1 MFRMLMLLLL
11 LLPVSGLAAEADAAP
26 YVGRSIAEII
36 DVFRSAG
43 HPFAY
48 STNLVAADL
57 TVTEEPEATEP
68 VEIVREILRP
78 HGLTIR
84 SEAGV
89 HLVVRYDSA
98 GLPKG
103 NIMLVVTVN
112 DSEQPVA
119 NVAVTVRPNLSV
131 SSQPLPG
138 SFVFADAASGRYQF
152 EIEAEGFDVVSRIV
166 DVWPGDTTVVSIGLN
181 AARPEIETIAVSASR
196 YEILRDMAASKFVL
210 DQRTIQNMP
219 DIGEDPMRVVQRLPG
234 AAASGASAKTH
245 FRGGD
250 DGEIG
255 IMLNGH
261 GLFDPFHVR
270 DYQSVFSTIDSR
282 AIEGVEVYT
291 GGFPVRFGDR
301 MSGLVLMES
310 LEALQPRHTE
320 IGLSVFNSSFLTAGS
335 ESDRSWLVSARRG
348 NLDLVIDPEF
358 GSPSYYDIFGEFTY
372 DISPNAT
379 LSVNALFAEDSVELI
394 LESEPEE
401 LERVVSSTQNGQ
413 LWIQLDNRWSEAL
426 TSKLVLSAISFDN
439 RRKGSLND
447 EEKIVATVSDERDVR
462 QFSFRQDWAWNSGE
476 THLMQ
481 WGIEATYSDASYD
494 YANSAEYFGLP
505 AMWPDQPESVS
516 RAAAAEPNGGSYAM
530 YFSDR
535 WKMSPKTVLE
545 WGLRWD
551 DQTYTD
557 LPSDSQLSPRLSL
570 LRSLGAN
577 SEFRFSWGR
586 YHQSQG
592 IHELQIEDGIT
603 NFWPA
608 QRADHL
614 IAGVRHLF
622 RENYALRVEV
632 FRKDMQQVRPRFENL
647 HDPLGLIPEIQP
659 DRVRLDPVSATSKGV
674 ELSIDRHNGPVD
686 WWATYTLS
694 EVTDRIDGQDVYR
707 SWDQTQALQ
716 AGVSWSNEKWDVA
729 LATTI
734 HTGWP
739 TTGLELVEDGVDDE
753 GEPVFVAVP
762 GRRNAERFGTF
773 ASVDFR
779 ISRTWKLQR
788 GSLMAFFEVSNL
800 FNRQNECCRDF
811 DFDEDEE
818 TGEVVFDSDV
828 DYWMPLLPAIGV
840 LWEF

>member
-1 MFRMLMLLLL
+1 MLLMLLLL
-11 LLPVSGLAAEADAAP
+11 LSPVYGVVAAADDAP
-26 YVGRSIAEII
+26 YVGRSVADVI
-36 DVFRSAG
+36 DEFRDAG

-57 TVTEEPEATEP
+57 IVAEEPAPNEP

-89 HLVVRYDSA
+89 YLVVRYDSA

-103 NIMLVVTVN
+103 NIMLVVTVD
-112 DSEQPVA
+112 DSEEPVA
-119 NVAVTVRPNLSV
+119 DVAVSVRPKLSV

-138 SFVFADAASGRYQF
+138 SFVYADVPSGRYKF
-152 EIEAEGFDVVSRIV
+152 DIEAEGYDVVSRIV
-166 DVWPGDTTVVSIGLN
+166 DVWPGDTTVVTVGLD
-181 AARPEIETIAVSASR
+181 AARPEIETISVSASR
-196 YEILRDMAASKFVL
+196 YEIMRDMAASKFVL
-210 DQRTIQNMP
+210 DRLTIQNMP
-219 DIGEDPMRVVQRLPG
+219 DIGEDPMRVLQRLPG
-234 AAASGASAKTH
+234 AAAGGASAKTH

-270 DYQSVFSTIDSR
+270 DYQSVFSTIDAR

-310 LEALQPRHTE
+310 LESLRPRHTE
-320 IGLSVFNSSFLTAGS
+320 IGVSVFNSSFLTAGN

-348 NLDLVIDPEF
+348 NLDLVIDPQF
-358 GSPSYYDIFGEFTY
+358 GSPSYYDIFGEFSY
-372 DISPNAT
+372 DFSPNAT
-379 LSVNALFAEDSVELI
+379 LSVNALFAEDSVEVI

-401 LERVVSSTQNGQ
+401 LEIVVSGTKNGQ
-413 LWIQLDNRWSEAL
+413 LWVQLDNRWSEEL
-426 TSKLVLSAISFDN
+426 TSKLVLSAITFDN
-439 RRKGSLND
+439 RRMGSLND
-447 EEKIVATVSDERDVR
+447 EEKIVATVSDERDVK
-462 QFSFRQDWAWNSGE
+462 QVGFRQDWIWSSGE

-494 YANSAEYFGLP
+494 YANSAEYFGL
-505 AMWPDQPESVS
+505 AALWPDQPESVS
-516 RAAAAEPNGGSYAM
+516 LLAAADPNGGSYAL
-530 YFSDR
+530 YLSDR

-557 LPSDSQLSPRLSL
+557 LASDSQLSPRLSL
-570 LRSLGAN
+570 LRALGAN
-577 SEFRFSWGR
+577 TELRLSWGR

-622 RENYALRVEV
+622 RDMYALRVEV

-647 HDPLGLIPEIQP
+647 YDPLGLIPEIQP
-659 DRVRLDPVSATSKGV
+659 DRVRLDPVSAAAKGI
-674 ELSIDRHNGPVD
+674 EISIDRANGPLD

-694 EVTDRIDGQDVYR
+694 EVTDRIDGRDELR
-707 SWDQTQALQ
+707 SWDQTHAFQGGIA
-716 AGVSWSNEKWDVA
+716 WSNERWDVA
-729 LATTI
+729 LAANV

-739 TTGLELVEDGVDDE
+739 TTDLALVEDGVDDD
-753 GEPVFVAVP
+753 GEPVFVAIP
-762 GRRNAERFGTF
+762 GPRNAERFGTF

-779 ISRTWKLQR
+779 VSRKWKLQR
-788 GSLMAFFEVSNL
+788 GSFMAFFEVSNL
-800 FNRQNECCRDF
+800 FNRKNECCRDF

-818 TGEVVFDSDV
+818 TGELVFDSDV

>member
-1 MFRMLMLLLL
+1 MIRTLWVLIF
-11 LLPVSGLAAEADAAP
+11 LLPAAAMTADGDVAP
-26 YVGRSIAEII
+26 YAGRSVAEVI
-36 DVFRSAG
+36 DEFRDAG

-48 STNLVAADL
+48 STNLVSADL
-57 TVTEEPEATEP
+57 LVTTEPEAVAP

-84 SEAGV
+84 SESGV

-103 NIMLVVTVN
+103 NIMLVVT
-112 DSEQPVA
+112 SKGGEEPVGS
-119 NVAVTVRPNLSV
+119 VAVSV
-131 SSQPLPG
+131 SPLLSISSHPLPG
-138 SFVFADAASGRYQF
+138 SFVYADAASGRYRF
-152 EIEAEGFDVVSRIV
+152 DIEAEGYETASRIV
-166 DVWPGDTTVVSIGLN
+166 DVWPGDTTVVSVGMD
-181 AARPEIETIAVSASR
+181 AARPEIETISVSASR
-196 YEILRDMAASKFVL
+196 YEILRDIAASKFVI
-210 DQRTIQNMP
+210 DRRTIQNMP

-245 FRGGD
+245 FRGGE

-270 DYQSVFSTIDSR
+270 DYQSVFSAIDAR

-320 IGLSVFNSSFLTAGS
+320 IGVSVFNTSFLTAGN

-348 NLDLVIDPEF
+348 NLDLIIDTKY
-358 GSPSYYDIFGEFTY
+358 GSPSYYDIFGEFAY
-372 DISPNAT
+372 DITPNAT
-379 LSVNALFAEDSVELI
+379 LSVNALFASDSVELI
-394 LESEPEE
+394 LESEPAE
-401 LERVVSSTQNGQ
+401 LERVVSDTKNVQ
-413 LWIQLDNRWSEAL
+413 LWIQLDNRWSEDL
-426 TSKLVLSAISFDN
+426 TSKLVLSAVSFDN
-439 RRKGSLND
+439 QRDGSLND
-447 EEKIVATVSDERDVR
+447 VEKIVATVRDERDVQ
-462 QFSFRQDWAWNSGE
+462 QFSFRQDWTWSSAE
-476 THLMQ
+476 THLLQ
-481 WGIEATYSDASYD
+481 WGIEATYADATYD
-494 YANSAEYFGLP
+494 YANTAEYFGLP
-505 AMWPDQPESVS
+505 ALWQDQPESVS
-516 RAAAAEPNGGSYAM
+516 LTAAATPEGGSYAV
-530 YFSDR
+530 YLSDR
-535 WKMSPKTVLE
+535 WKVSEKAVLE

-557 LPSDSQLSPRLSL
+557 LSSDSQLSPRLSL
-570 LRSLGAN
+570 LRSLGPDT
-577 SEFRFSWGR
+577 ELRFSWGR
-586 YHQSQG
+586 FHQSQG

-622 RENYALRVEV
+622 RDKYALRIEA

-659 DRVRLDPVSATSKGV
+659 DRVRLDPMSAKSKGV
-674 ELSIDRHNGPVD
+674 EISIDRSNGPFG

-694 EVTDRIDGQDVYR
+694 EVTDRIDGQDEYR
-707 SWDQTQALQ
+707 SWDQEHAFQ
-716 AGVSWSNEKWDVA
+716 GGISWSNERWDLA
-729 LATTI
+729 LATKV
-734 HTGWP
+734 HSGWP
-739 TTGLELVEDGVDDE
+739 GTDLVLAEDGVDDE
-753 GEPVFVAVP
+753 GEPVFVAIP
-762 GRRNAERFGTF
+762 GPRNAERLGSF

-779 ISRTWKLQR
+779 ISRRWKLQR
-788 GSLMAFFEVSNL
+788 GSFMAFFEVSNM
-800 FNRQNECCRDF
+800 FNRDNVCCRDF
-811 DFDEDEE
+811 DFDEDED
-818 TGEVVFDSDV
+818 TGEDVFEADV
-828 DYWMPLLPAIGV
+828 DYWMPFLPAIGV

>member
-1 MFRMLMLLLL
+1 MYRTLTLLLL
-11 LLPVSGLAAEADAAP
+11 LLPVSGFVAEAGDVQYA
-26 YVGRSIAEII
+26 GRPIAEII
-36 DVFRSAG
+36 DEFRDAG
-43 HPFAY
+43 YPFAY
-48 STNLVAADL
+48 STNLVPADL
-57 TVTEEPEATEP
+57 IVSDEPEATEP
-68 VEIVREILRP
+68 ADIVREILRP
-78 HGLTIR
+78 HGMTIR

-103 NIMLVVTVN
+103 NIMLVVTAD
-112 DSEQPVA
+112 DSQEPVSD
-119 NVAVTVRPNLSV
+119 VVVTITPNLSV

-152 EIEAEGFDVVSRIV
+152 AIEAEGYETVTRIV
-166 DVWPGDTTVVSIGLN
+166 DVWPGDTTVVSVGLGT
-181 AARPEIETIAVSASR
+181 ARPEIETIAVSASR
-196 YEILRDMAASKFVL
+196 YEILRDMAASKFVF
-210 DQRTIQNMP
+210 DQRTIQNTP

-245 FRGGD
+245 FRGGE

-270 DYQSVFSTIDSR
+270 DYQSVFSAIDSR

-310 LEALQPRHTE
+310 LEALRPRHTE
-320 IGLSVFNSSFLTAGS
+320 IGVSVFNSSFLTAGI
-335 ESDRSWLVSARRG
+335 EPDRSWLVSARRG

-358 GSPSYYDIFGEFTY
+358 GRPSYYDIFGEFTY
-372 DISPNAT
+372 DFSPNAT
-379 LSVNALFAEDSVELI
+379 LSVNALFADDSVEVI

-401 LERVVSSTQNGQ
+401 LERVVSNTQNGQ
-413 LWIQLDNRWSEAL
+413 LWVQLDNRWSADL

-439 RRKGSLND
+439 RRQGSLND
-447 EEKIVATVSDERDVR
+447 EEKIVATVLDERDVR
-462 QFSFRQDWAWNSGE
+462 QFSFRQDWVWSSGE
-476 THLMQ
+476 THLLQ
-481 WGIEATYSDASYD
+481 WGIEATYADASYD

-505 AMWPDQPESVS
+505 ALWADQPESVS
-516 RAAAAEPNGGSYAM
+516 LVAAAEPNGGSYAV

-535 WKMSPKTVLE
+535 WKLSPKSVLE

-557 LPSDSQLSPRLSL
+557 LASDSQLSPRLSF
-570 LRSLGAN
+570 LRSLGPN
-577 SEFRFSWGR
+577 TEFRISWGR

-614 IAGVRHLF
+614 IAGFRHLF
-622 RENYALRVEV
+622 RDKYALRVEV
-632 FRKDMQQVRPRFENL
+632 FQKDMQQVRPRFENL

-659 DRVRLDPVSATSKGV
+659 DRVRLDPESAVSKGV
-674 ELSIDRHNGPVD
+674 EISIDRSDGPWD

-694 EVTDRIDGQDVYR
+694 EVTDRIDGRDELR
-707 SWDQTQALQ
+707 SWDQKQAFQ
-716 AGVSWSNEKWDVA
+716 GGMSWSNERWDVA
-729 LATTI
+729 LAANV

-739 TTGLELVEDGVDDE
+739 TTDLTLVEDGVDDE
-753 GEPVFVAVP
+753 GEPVFVAIP
-762 GRRNAERFGTF
+762 GSRNADRFGTF

-779 ISRTWKLQR
+779 ISRKWKLQR
-788 GSLMAFFEVSNL
+788 GSFMAFFEVSNL

-811 DFDEDEE
+811 DFDEDED
-818 TGEVVFDSDV
+818 TGEDVFDSDV

>member
-11 LLPVSGLAAEADAAP
+11 LLPASGLVAETDAAQ
-26 YVGRSIAEII
+26 YAGRPVAEII
-36 DVFRSAG
+36 DEFRSAG

-57 TVTEEPEATEP
+57 IVTAEPEATEP

-166 DVWPGDTTVVSIGLN
+166 DVWPGDTTVVSVGLDV
-181 AARPEIETIAVSASR
+181 ARPEIETIAVSASR

-210 DQRTIQNMP
+210 DQRTIQNTP

-245 FRGGD
+245 FRGGE

-320 IGLSVFNSSFLTAGS
+320 IGVSVFNSSFLTAGS

-372 DISPNAT
+372 DFSPNAT
-379 LSVNALFAEDSVELI
+379 LSVNALFAEDSVEVI

-401 LERVVSSTQNGQ
+401 LERVVSSTRNGQ
-413 LWIQLDNRWSEAL
+413 FWVQLDNRWSEDL

-447 EEKIVATVSDERDVR
+447 EEKIVATVADERDVT
-462 QFSFRQDWAWNSGE
+462 QFSLRQDWTWSAGKA
-476 THLMQ
+476 HLMQ
-481 WGIEATYSDASYD
+481 WGIEATYSDASYA
-494 YANSAEYFGLP
+494 YANSAEYFGFP
-505 AMWPDQPESVS
+505 ALWRDQPESTSLV
-516 RAAAAEPNGGSYAM
+516 AAAEPNGGSYAV
-530 YFSDR
+530 YFADR

-557 LPSDSQLSPRLSL
+557 LSSDSQLSPRLSL

-577 SEFRFSWGR
+577 TELRFSWGR

-614 IAGVRHLF
+614 IAGLRHLF
-622 RENYALRVEV
+622 RDNYALRVEV

-674 ELSIDRHNGPVD
+674 EISIDRFNGPFD

-694 EVTDRIDGQDVYR
+694 EVTDRINGQDVHR
-707 SWDQTQALQ
+707 SWDQKQALQ
-716 AGVSWSNEKWDVA
+716 GGVSWSNEKWDVA
-729 LATTI
+729 LATSI

-753 GEPVFVAVP
+753 GEPVFVAIP
-762 GRRNAERFGTF
+762 GPRNAERFGTF

-779 ISRTWKLQR
+779 ISRKWKLQR
-788 GSLMAFFEVSNL
+788 GSFMAFFEVSNL

-811 DFDEDEE
+811 DIDEDED
-818 TGEVVFDSDV
+818 TGEDVFDSDV